1 MAKWGFGMAPISSR
15 MRERYDAAV
24 SNVSKFM
31 NGQEVEN
38 QLVLESLSELK
49 GMFNR
54 YVLKDQWD
62 YAMVGEELGN
72 PPARHARLIAD
83 DLLNLRRALI
93 AEDIDSAEQAKQGLH
108 EHSILKYLENYES
121 AKKGSNRDRDGGW
134 IYVLSTR
141 EQPNILK
148 IGRTDRPV
156 SQRAKEINGAT
167 GVLIPFGARYEIRVS
182 DPVEAERKVHQA
194 LDEFRIRKDRE
205 FFEVKPHIAEQIIR
219 ECIRS
224 NRLNYRSSGTLLWF
238 DRRKFYGFISME
250 REGDV
255 FVHGS
260 DVSMETVQRLE
271 PGIPVTFILN
281 RNSKGTYATQVA
293 LSGEYDASERSTQAK
308 HPPNFHDNASNEP
321 GVFDG

>member
-1 MAKWGFGMAPISSR
+1 MEGKRSVAKWGFGMAPVSSR

-24 SNVSKFM
+24 SNVAKFM
-31 NGQEVEN
+31 NGQEVEK
-38 QLVLESLSELK
+38 QLMLESLSELK

-54 YVLKDQWD
+54 YIRKDQWD

-72 PPARHARLIAD
+72 PPARHAQLIAY

-93 AEDIDSAEQAKQGLH
+93 TDDIYSVEQAKKGLH
-108 EHSILKYLENYES
+108 EHSILKYIENYES
-121 AKKGSNRDRDGGW
+121 TKKGSNRDRDGGW

-156 SQRAKEINGAT
+156 SQRVKEINGAT
-167 GVLIPFGARYEIRVS
+167 GVLTPFGARYVIRVS
-182 DPVEAERKVHQA
+182 DSVEAERKVHQV
-194 LDEFRIRKDRE
+194 LDEYRIRQDRE
-205 FFEVKPHIAEQIIR
+205 FFELKPHIAEQIIK

-224 NRLNYRSSGTLLWF
+224 NRLNYHSSGALLWF

-260 DVSMETVQRLE
+260 DVNMETMQRFE
-271 PGIPVTFILN
+271 PGTPLTFILN
-281 RNSKGTYATQVA
+281 RNSKGPYATQVA
-293 LSGEYDASERSTQAK
+293 LSGECDASE
-308 HPPNFHDNASNEP
+308 
-321 GVFDG
+321 